1 MLVISA
7 YLFQYYPLF
16 VMRMFGHL
24 PGLPGF
30 ILSAV
35 FSGSLRSEFY
45 SSYKSLITI
54 YQQCINKKCT
64 PYLISCY
71 RNNMKKCIN
80 CRQNWRITV
89 VSPAL
94 CIVITNIPYS
104 KITHCST
111 LSSLLSAGAT
121 IIMEDGVRLCWR
133 KSELTDKQ
141 TTVITKVL
149 AVVMGGLSIAAVLFA
164 MNFGQSIISVSISV
178 SSSCLLENAH
188 RLTNVIKR
196 PTESKMYVMFLIPF
210 TLL

>member
-7 YLFQYYPLF
+7 YMFQYYPLF

-35 FSGSLRSEFY
+35 FSGSLRSD
-45 SSYKSLITI
+45 LI
-54 YQQCINKKCT
+54 YCPYEQCTDKGSPTSMYYIINYTEKKHEYVWFT
-64 PYLISCY
+64 SNGQTSVGLTWWI
-71 RNNMKKCIN
+71 
-80 CRQNWRITV
+80 V
-89 VSPAL
+89 V
-94 CIVITNIPYS
+94 TTIPYS
-104 KITHCST
+104 KVTRCST

-164 MNFGQSIISVSISV
+164 MNFGQSIISVSISI

-196 PTESKMYVMFLIPF
+196 PTES
-210 TLL
+210 